1 LETLTIKNCNYGSII
16 LNKNVYSYGL
26 LNDLNARIKPN
37 NNSYNSTICFNTI
50 LEIDE
55 DTDDVIKN
63 KLKQLLDLYSADE
76 DVTIIY
82 LGYSQN
88 LKPIVNILNF
98 LQSSSYSYLNKI
110 TVITSEAAINDFRNV
125 NLYTTISLY
134 SIQFETIKIID
145 NTNLIIYYSNIID
158 SLING
163 VNNSLSMIPWLTEFV
178 MITLNCTPNH
188 TSSIE
193 FLQNQNINNL
203 HFCNLIDLARTKLS
217 LLDSQYLR
225 YLIYSFA
232 ALSSKLNET
241 LKACMNC
248 YGFLTDESMTN
259 LIRSLRNQIF
269 DFTANKKIP
278 YNIRGNFRMI
288 NGMFY
293 SDSLNLYDLFDFSSY
308 RTVSLI

>member
-26 LNDLNARIKPN
+26 LNDLNARLKSN
-37 NNSYNSTICFNTI
+37 NNSHNRTICFNTI

-63 KLKQLLDLYSADE
+63 KLKKLLDLYSADE

-88 LKPIVNILNF
+88 LKQIVKILNF
-98 LQSSSYSYLNKI
+98 MQSSSYSYLNKI
-110 TVITSEAAINDFRNV
+110 TIITSEAAINDFRSV
-125 NLYTTISLY
+125 NLYTMINLY

-163 VNNSLSMIPWLTEFV
+163 VNNSLSMIPWFTEFI
-178 MITLNCTPNH
+178 MITLNCTLNH
-188 TSSIE
+188 TSIE

-203 HFCNLIDLARTKLS
+203 HFCNLTDLARTKLS

-241 LKACMNC
+241 LKSCTNC
-248 YGFLTDESMTN
+248 NGFLNDESMTN

-278 YNIRGNFRMI
+278 YIIRGYFRMI

-293 SDSLNLYDLFDFSSY
+293 SDSLNFYNLFDFSSY